1 MTKGEV
7 EGLPES
13 AKGTTHNLHPNPEA
27 AENSGGAPPTPEEKA
42 AADNKAMLG
51 ELDDQMHPSAYRKKS
66 HRETTTKHKPAY
78 SGRAP
83 VHGANTMLQR
93 EDSKNQK
100 GIYNFQ

>member
-42 AADNKAMLG
+42 AADNKAMLRASSEVAQDAPKRLRG
-51 ELDDQMHPSAYRKKS
+51 KRANRQRPASP
-66 HRETTTKHKPAY
+66 HRA
-78 SGRAP
+78 
-83 VHGANTMLQR
+83 
-93 EDSKNQK
+93 
-100 GIYNFQ
+100 